1 LTSIIEK
8 RRSLNN
14 QVETKERDNI
24 RLQLQID
31 RMQALANIGTATC
44 MIAHELNNLLTPL
57 SSYAELAMK
66 NPHDHDLCQK
76 ALQKTS
82 KNSRRAREIMQS
94 ILAVANGHTREAQ
107 SCNLKALISEIF
119 NCLCRDFSKDAI
131 TVNVDVPDDLTVW
144 AVGVEIQQ
152 VLMNLIL
159 NARDAMIENGGILT
173 ISATE
178 NADSVRIQLTDTG
191 CGIAPENI
199 DNIFEP
205 FFSTKSDSDS
215 SQTGSYGLGLAFCKS
230 VIEELS
236 GSIDLDSA
244 VSRGTTFTITLPINK

>member
-1 LTSIIEK
+1 MTSIIEK
-8 RRSLNN
+8 RRSLNK
-14 QVETKERDNI
+14 QVETKERDNV

-82 KNSRRAREIMQS
+82 KNSRRAREIMES
-94 ILAVANGHTREAQ
+94 ILAVANGHTRQLQ
-107 SCNLKALISEIF
+107 SCNLNALICEIF
-119 NCLCRDFSKDAI
+119 NCLCRNFSKDAI
-131 TVNVDVPDDLTVW
+131 TVNVDVTDDLTVW

-159 NARDAMIENGGILT
+159 NARDAMIEGGGILT

-178 NADSVRIQLTDTG
+178 NTDSVRIQVTDTG

-199 DNIFEP
+199 DDIFEP
-205 FFSTKSDSDS
+205 FFSTKADSDS
-215 SQTGSYGLGLAFCKS
+215 SETGSYGLGLAFCKG
-230 VIEELS
+230 VIEQLN

-244 VSRGTTFTITLPINK
+244 PSEGTTFTITLPINK

>member
-1 LTSIIEK
+1 
-8 RRSLNN
+8 
-14 QVETKERDNI
+14 
-24 RLQLQID
+24 
-31 RMQALANIGTATC
+31 
-44 MIAHELNNLLTPL
+44 
-57 SSYAELAMK
+57 MK

-82 KNSRRAREIMQS
+82 KNSRRAREIMES

-107 SCNLKALISEIF
+107 SCNLNALICEIF

-159 NARDAMIENGGILT
+159 NARDAMIENGGTLT

-178 NADSVRIQLTDTG
+178 NIDLVRIQLTDTG
-191 CGIAPENI
+191 CGIDPENI
-199 DNIFEP
+199 DDIFDP

-230 VIEELS
+230 VIEQLN
-236 GSIDLDSA
+236 GSIDLDSTP
-244 VSRGTTFTITLPINK
+244 SRGTTFTITLPINK